1 MRKGVTVLAI
11 LMVLIPVCG
20 CIGGDNTITEAP
32 TTTVAPTTV
41 PPNVDTTP
49 ILASELQAMLVE
61 YQEKYTKES
70 EQVQAMLD
78 ELQAMS
84 QELIPDYEAI
94 HVAYGRYL
102 TAMEDY
108 LWDEPTRYYNA
119 KVLLEHTTP
128 TVDDLLEIRKDTLPF
143 SPGIGYSFGSINVV
157 GEGYNI
163 VTTNQIR
170 GIISEGLDGQDVR
183 EELIGAFEHLE
194 YVVENYLD
202 AIIGY
207 VSYDLSEIL
216 VRQSTYSDILI
227 RDCNPYC
234 I

>member
-1 MRKGVTVLAI
+1 MKIGIWRIILA
-11 LMVLIPVCG
+11 LLVVCCMLCSG
-20 CIGGDNTITEAP
+20 CISDGDSLEP
-32 TTTVAPTTV
+32 V
-41 PPNVDTTP
+41 PDGVDTTP

-61 YQEKYTKES
+61 YQEQYTKES

-78 ELQAMS
+78 ELQALS
-84 QELIPDYEAI
+84 QEPSPDYAAI

-102 TAMEDY
+102 TAMEGY
-108 LWDEPTRYYNA
+108 LWEEPTRYYKA

-128 TVDDLLEIRKDTLPF
+128 TEDDLLEIRKDTLPF
-143 SPGIGYSFGSINVV
+143 SPGIRYSFGSINVT

-170 GIISEGLDGQDVR
+170 GIISEGLHGQDVR
-183 EELIGAFEHLE
+183 EELIGAFENLE
-194 YVVENYLD
+194 DVVENYLD

-207 VSYDLSEIL
+207 VSYDLSEVL

>member
-1 MRKGVTVLAI
+1 MKLEIWRTLLTLTI
-11 LMVLIPVCG
+11 VCCMLCSG
-20 CIGGDNTITEAP
+20 CISDADSLEP
-32 TTTVAPTTV
+32 V
-41 PPNVDTTP
+41 PDGVDTTP
-49 ILASELQAMLVE
+49 LLASELQAMLVE

-78 ELQAMS
+78 SLQVMAHEPS
-84 QELIPDYEAI
+84 PDYAAI
-94 HVAYGRYL
+94 DLAYGQYL
-102 TAMEDY
+102 SAMQLY
-108 LWDEPTRYYNA
+108 IRMALRPYYEA

-128 TVDDLLEIRKDTLPF
+128 SEDGLLEIRKDTLPF
-143 SPGIGYSFGSINVV
+143 SPGIRYSFGSINVV

>member
-1 MRKGVTVLAI
+1 
-11 LMVLIPVCG
+11 
-20 CIGGDNTITEAP
+20 
-32 TTTVAPTTV
+32 
-41 PPNVDTTP
+41 
-49 ILASELQAMLVE
+49 
-61 YQEKYTKES
+61 
-70 EQVQAMLD
+70 
-78 ELQAMS
+78 
-84 QELIPDYEAI
+84 
-94 HVAYGRYL
+94 
-102 TAMEDY
+102 
-108 LWDEPTRYYNA
+108 
-119 KVLLEHTTP
+119 VLLEHTTP
-128 TVDDLLEIRKDTLPF
+128 TADGLLKIRKDTLPF
-143 SPGIGYSFGSINVV
+143 SPGIEYSFGSINVT

-183 EELIGAFEHLE
+183 EDLIGAFEHLE
-194 YVVENYLD
+194 DVVENYLD

>member
-1 MRKGVTVLAI
+1 MRHLLVILTII
-11 LMVLIPVCG
+11 LMVIPLCG
-20 CIGGDNTITEAP
+20 CTVTEREP
-32 TTTVAPTTV
+32 LKPV
-41 PPNVDTTP
+41 PYNVDTTP
-49 ILASELQAMLVE
+49 IRASELQAMLVE
-61 YQEKYTKES
+61 YQEQYTKES

-78 ELQAMS
+78 ELQALS
-84 QELIPDYEAI
+84 QEPSPDYAAI

-102 TAMEDY
+102 TAMEGY
-108 LWDEPTRYYNA
+108 LWEEPTRYYKA

-128 TVDDLLEIRKDTLPF
+128 TEDDLLEIRKDTLPF
-143 SPGIGYSFGSINVV
+143 SPGIRYSFGSINVT

-170 GIISEGLDGQDVR
+170 GIISEGLHGQDVR

-207 VSYDLSEIL
+207 VSYDLSEVL